1 MTDYGSGALGDWSGM
16 THSVS
21 TNWAQPRVA
30 FLGDSTGNRGRG
42 KLAAMLLAEFDTDLA
57 YDCWSGC
64 PMTPLIDALIE
75 RNVWPEVLLIGLGT
89 NDCFDP
95 PVVAAQIQRVLDA
108 APATTTVVWIDTYV
122 ARTSQTAAVQ
132 LHDVRNSGWVNNQIH
147 TALPANRVVG
157 WNAALGY
164 AVGRGRAISYYL
176 QDGVHQWQ
184 AAGATPYSHGNGV
197 DFWAETI
204 MQTLRPLLQTA

>member
-1 MTDYGSGALGDWSGM
+1 MTDYGSGTLGDFSGM
-16 THSVS
+16 QHSTS
-21 TNWAQPRVA
+21 TNWTQPRVA

-42 KLAAMLLAEFDTDLA
+42 KLAAMLLAEFDTNLA

-64 PMTPLIDALIE
+64 PMAPLIDDLLE

-89 NDCFDP
+89 NNFVDP
-95 PVVAAQIQRVLDA
+95 PSAAAQIQRVLNA
-108 APATTTVVWIDTYV
+108 APETTTVVWIDTYV

-132 LHDVRNSGWVNNQIH
+132 LHDVRNSGWVNQQIH
-147 TALPANRVVG
+147 AALPTEHIVK

-164 AVGRGRAISYYL
+164 AVGRGRAINYYL

-184 AAGATPYSHGNGV
+184 AAGTTPYSHGNGV
-197 DFWAETI
+197 DFWAEI
-204 MQTLRPLLQTA
+204 VMQTLRPLLAA